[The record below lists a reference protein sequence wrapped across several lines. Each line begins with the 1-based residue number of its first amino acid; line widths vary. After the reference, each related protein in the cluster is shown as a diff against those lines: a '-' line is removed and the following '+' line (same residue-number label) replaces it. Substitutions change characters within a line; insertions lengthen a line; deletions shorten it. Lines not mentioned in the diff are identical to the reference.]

1 MAIRLL
7 PLRASLTRG
16 AEPLTGI
23 QCVLFDLDGTLL
35 NTNDLII
42 KSFQHTLSKHL
53 SLEVTE
59 QDLYPYFGEP
69 LRVTLERFG
78 PELAEEMLRSYRE
91 FNNIHHDQLTTIFPG
106 AVETLEELSRRGV
119 RLGVVTSKITQTA
132 IRGLELFGIR
142 KYFDVVVGLEMTD
155 KHKPDPEPILK
166 ALEILDLPPSA
177 ALMVGDSPFDIL
189 CARNAGVKS
198 AAVAWSVHSKEKLM
212 EERPD
217 CYVESFGD
225 VVRICSGEA
234 RSTKHG

>member
-1 MAIRLL
+1 M
-7 PLRASLTRG
+7 
-16 AEPLTGI
+16 TGI

-42 KSFQHTLSKHL
+42 KSFKHTLSKHL

-59 QDLYPYFGEP
+59 EDIYPFFGEP

-78 PELAEEMLRSYRE
+78 PELAEEMLLSYRE
-91 FNNIHHDQLTTIFPG
+91 FNKVYHDELTTIFPG
-106 AVETLEELSRRGV
+106 AVEALEELSRLGV

-142 KYFDVVVGLEMTD
+142 RFFEVVVGLEMTE

-212 EERPD
+212 EEGPD
-217 CYVESFGD
+217 YYIQSFQD
-225 VVRICSGEA
+225 VLRFIAVDHITTNDEYWV
-234 RSTKHG
+234 